1 MIPLGT
7 VAVVARDDGYVRIAR
22 GDRHARRLRGRGL
35 RKGHAVTTARFPI
48 EGYPELTEGRDTV
61 TLQVRIFPN
70 GDPSPTLGRY
80 LRESV

>member
-1 MIPLGT
+1 MTTLGNIN
-7 VAVVARDDGYVRIAR
+7 VVIRDDGYGRIAR
-22 GDRHARRLRGRGL
+22 GDRHARRLRGRRL

-70 GDPSPTLGRY
+70 GDPSPTLGRH